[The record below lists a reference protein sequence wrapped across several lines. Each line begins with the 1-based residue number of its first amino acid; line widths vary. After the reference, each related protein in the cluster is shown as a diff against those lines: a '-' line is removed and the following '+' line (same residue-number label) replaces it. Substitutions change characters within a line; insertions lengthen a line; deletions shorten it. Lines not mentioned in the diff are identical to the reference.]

1 MTDRDALARDIR
13 RAVTYA
19 MSTYE
24 SLAIADIAMRHIA
37 ARAEALK
44 EFNAEA
50 VLMKLRYV
58 ARAFPGDKQT
68 RNTLIPAIER
78 ALMEPSV

>member
-50 VLMKLRYV
+50 VLMKLRYE
-58 ARAFPGDKQT
+58 FPGDKQT